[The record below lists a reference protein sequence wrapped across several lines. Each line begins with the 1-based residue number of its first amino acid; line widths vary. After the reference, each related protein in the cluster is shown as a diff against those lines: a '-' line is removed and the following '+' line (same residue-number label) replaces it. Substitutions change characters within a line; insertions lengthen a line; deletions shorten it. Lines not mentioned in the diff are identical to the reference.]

1 MTNWDNLCMGSS
13 QSGIHLS
20 EDLLHVNIRI
30 ILLSEK
36 KRVWGI
42 FKPNHSFKYPR
53 PFSSFYLMNIIMM
66 LQMSAMFLRRETF
79 ETFLTYCI
87 IMVIAST
94 TKQYPLGH
102 AKVSFENFDTLTA
115 FSGIV

>member
-1 MTNWDNLCMGSS
+1 MLIYASS
-13 QSGIHLS
+13 SYLKRKEFGGFLS
-20 EDLLHVNIRI
+20 QTTVLDTL
-30 ILLSEK
+30 
-36 KRVWGI
+36 
-42 FKPNHSFKYPR
+42 R

-66 LQMSAMFLRRETF
+66 VRMSAMFLRRETF

-87 IMVIAST
+87 IMVIASS

-102 AKVSFENFDTLTA
+102 AKVSFENFDTLTD